1 MAGEKDVD
9 LVEIA
14 ATADPPVCRLMDYG
28 KFKYQEQ
35 KKAAEAKAKQKVI
48 EIKEV
53 KFRPGTDEGDY
64 NIKMRNLRR
73 FIAED
78 GDKGKVTLRYRGRE
92 ITHQDIGMR
101 LLERIR
107 DELADVSVVENMP
120 KLEGRQMIMVLAPK
134 RKVGREGFSRPGLV
148 ARVGARSRCRPTK
161 HRRDAAVA
169 CRGQYRR
176 RSSQC
181 PR

>member
-1 MAGEKDVD
+1 MAPEVRLNGVENEPLGIVNINDALRMAGDLDVD

-14 ATADPPVCRLMDYG
+14 AQADPPVCRLMDYG

-35 KKAAEAKAKQKVI
+35 KRAADAKAKQKVI

-64 NIKMRNLRR
+64 AIKMRNLRR
-73 FIAED
+73 FIGED

-107 DELADVSVVENMP
+107 DELADISVVEHMP

-134 RKVGREGFSRPGLV
+134 RK
-148 ARVGARSRCRPTK
+148 
-161 HRRDAAVA
+161 
-169 CRGQYRR
+169 
-176 RSSQC
+176 
-181 PR
+181 

>member
-1 MAGEKDVD
+1 MAPEVRVNGPENEPLGVMPTSEALRLAGEKDVD
-9 LVEIA
+9 LVEIVA
-14 ATADPPVCRLMDYG
+14 QADPPVCRLMDYG

-64 NIKMRNLRR
+64 AIKMRNLRR
-73 FIAED
+73 YIGED

-107 DELADVSVVENMP
+107 DDLADVAVVEHMP
-120 KLEGRQMIMVLAPK
+120 KLEGRQMVMVLGPK
-134 RKVGREGFSRPGLV
+134 KR
-148 ARVGARSRCRPTK
+148 
-161 HRRDAAVA
+161 
-169 CRGQYRR
+169 
-176 RSSQC
+176 
-181 PR
+181 

>member
-1 MAGEKDVD
+1 MERKHRLNREITASQVRLNGPENEPLGIVSLQEALQMAGEKDVD

-14 ATADPPVCRLMDYG
+14 AQADPPVCRLMDYG

-35 KKAAEAKAKQKVI
+35 KRAAEAKAKQKVI
-48 EIKEV
+48 EVKEV

-64 NIKMRNLRR
+64 QIKMRNLRR

-107 DELADVSVVENMP
+107 DELADVAVVENMP

-134 RKVGREGFSRPGLV
+134 KR
-148 ARVGARSRCRPTK
+148 
-161 HRRDAAVA
+161 
-169 CRGQYRR
+169 
-176 RSSQC
+176 
-181 PR
+181 

>member
-1 MAGEKDVD
+1 MAPEVRLNGVENEPLGIVNINDALRMAGDLDVD

-14 ATADPPVCRLMDYG
+14 AQADPPVCRLMDYG

-35 KKAAEAKAKQKVI
+35 KRAADAKAKQKVI

-64 NIKMRNLRR
+64 AIKMRNLRR
-73 FIAED
+73 FIGED

-92 ITHQDIGMR
+92 ITHQEIGMR

-107 DELADVSVVENMP
+107 DELADISVVEQMP
-120 KLEGRQMIMVLAPK
+120 KIEGRQMVMVLGPK
-134 RKVGREGFSRPGLV
+134 K
-148 ARVGARSRCRPTK
+148 K
-161 HRRDAAVA
+161 N
-169 CRGQYRR
+169 
-176 RSSQC
+176 
-181 PR
+181 